1 MTKKPE
7 TTGHG
12 PGRGKHS
19 ISSTV
24 SLEVLEALDYLAT
37 SSGLTRGGY
46 VSAAVTAA
54 VIAGTTYPRA
64 TGTVQLPAATAR
76 KVRQSVTRDKRGGPH
91 S

>member
-1 MTKKPE
+1 MTKHKE

-12 PGRGKHS
+12 PGKGKHS

-46 VSAAVTAA
+46 VSAAVVAA
-54 VIAGTTYPRA
+54 VIAGTTFPRA
-64 TGTVQLPAATAR
+64 TATVQLPAATAR
-76 KVRQSVTRDKRGGPH
+76 KVRQSVSREKRDRPR

>member
-1 MTKKPE
+1 MTKHKE

-37 SSGLTRGGY
+37 RSDLTRGGY
-46 VSAAVTAA
+46 VSEAVNAAVL
-54 VIAGTTYPRA
+54 AGTIYPRA
-64 TGTVQLPAATAR
+64 SASVQLPAETAR
-76 KVRQSVTRDKRGGPH
+76 KVRQSIAREKRERPPR
-91 S
+91 

>member
-37 SSGLTRGGY
+37 RSGLTRGGY
-46 VSAAVTAA
+46 VSEAVTAA
-54 VIAGTTYPRA
+54 VVAGTTFPRA
-64 TGTVQLPAATAR
+64 TATVQLPAATAR
-76 KVRQSVTRDKRGGPH
+76 KVRGAAAREKRDRPR

>member
-37 SSGLTRGGY
+37 RSGLSRGGY
-46 VSAAVTAA
+46 VSEAVTAA
-54 VIAGTTYPRA
+54 VIAGTTFPRSSA
-64 TGTVQLPAATAR
+64 SVQLPAETAR
-76 KVRQSVTRDKRGGPH
+76 KVRQSVSREKRDRSG